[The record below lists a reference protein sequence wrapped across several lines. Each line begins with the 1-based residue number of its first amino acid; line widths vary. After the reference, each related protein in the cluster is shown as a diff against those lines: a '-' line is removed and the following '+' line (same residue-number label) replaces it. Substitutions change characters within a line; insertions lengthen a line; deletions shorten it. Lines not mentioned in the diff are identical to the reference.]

1 MKDTIVSVRMPS
13 TLVKEL
19 RGLAEKNHYMD
30 LSEELRSV
38 IRDKV
43 MAHQSRIDSK
53 STTEAEK
60 ILTQQKTL
68 VQGLQ
73 SIIKQLERNEK

>member
-19 RGLAEKNHYMD
+19 KDLAEKNHYMD

-43 MAHQSRIDSK
+43 IYHISRKDTPQSAE
-53 STTEAEK
+53 TEK

-73 SIIKQLERNEK
+73 TIIKQLERNEK